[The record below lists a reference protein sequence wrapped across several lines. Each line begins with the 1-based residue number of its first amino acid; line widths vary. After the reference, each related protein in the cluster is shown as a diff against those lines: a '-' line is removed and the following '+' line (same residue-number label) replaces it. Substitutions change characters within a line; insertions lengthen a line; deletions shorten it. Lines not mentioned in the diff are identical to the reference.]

1 MKDSLLSQIL
11 TEAEIIE
18 LGLNDSLMR
27 HCSSPFILN
36 KKNYIQIS
44 ILYLINIFF
53 FFCVYIT
60 IIVFRIVA
68 YKPEFTTDISLII
81 YVYIFIFF
89 YIDLIISNDIKY
101 NLVRKYN
108 IKEVRK
114 RIYAKYL
121 SYKKRHNNQIVPTLS
136 NSNNINHSN
145 SNHNNNSNNNGNGNE
160 NGNGNGNG
168 NGNEKKKFIND
179 KLFSREKHFII
190 CDNEQNETL
199 INENI
204 NYNEDKYYVLDELK
218 NVNHNINK
226 ELLKYIQFEN
236 NNYTIT
242 HHKFDIFLIIAGII
256 NQLNTFCDLLFLFSI
271 YNHSQVLFFISLFIY
286 IYYLVYFIL
295 ILKFAVNV
303 SFTLIEIYRKSLY
316 RSYKKFIKKSK
327 KVISYIKKIILY
339 IKKIIYKC
347 IKKYL
352 KFIIFIR
359 GDTIV
364 PTENVPNLFLNKYT
378 CYNSWVFF
386 YKENT
391 DTTSDLQNLKL
402 IYDTDFEDIPKK
414 KLKKNY
420 INRNRKN
427 EMRTKDMSIPLVEKN
442 NIKFISKKKEKTN
455 YEKALVPKYVQMV
468 ADMSSILSFYHI
480 LNIMKSKFL
489 SAHNLYS
496 HVSFT
501 LIFFIWKLLY
511 MDIILFLLKFYILFY
526 SSDKLIIEIILFIS
540 LTNMVTS
547 YIINLVDNNLLNY
560 TNFN

>member
-1 MKDSLLSQIL
+1 MKNSLLSQIL

-18 LGLNDSLMR
+18 LGLNDSLMSN
-27 HCSSPFILN
+27 CSSPFILN
-36 KKNYIQIS
+36 KKHYIQFS
-44 ILYLINIFF
+44 ILYLVNIFF

-60 IIVFRIVA
+60 IIVFRIIA

-101 NLVRKYN
+101 SLVRKYN
-108 IKEVRK
+108 IKEVKK

-121 SYKKRHNNQIVPTLS
+121 SYKKKHNNQNIS
-136 NSNNINHSN
+136 NF
-145 SNHNNNSNNNGNGNE
+145 NSNNNNQA
-160 NGNGNGNG
+160 
-168 NGNEKKKFIND
+168 NEKKRFIND
-179 KLFSREKHFII
+179 KLFSKEKHFII
-190 CDNEQNETL
+190 CGSEQNEAS

-204 NYNEDKYYVLDELK
+204 NDDEDKYYILDELK
-218 NVNHNINK
+218 NVNHNLNK

-242 HHKFDIFLIIAGII
+242 HRKFDIFLIIAGII
-256 NQLNTFCDLLFLFSI
+256 NQLNTFCDLVFLFSI
-271 YNHSQVLFFISLFIY
+271 YNHSKVLFFISLFIY

-303 SFTLIEIYRKSLY
+303 SFTLIELYRKPLY
-316 RSYKKFIKKSK
+316 RSYKKFIKKSQK
-327 KVISYIKKIILY
+327 IISYIKKFILY

-359 GDTIV
+359 GNTVV
-364 PTENVPNLFLNKYT
+364 PTESMPNLFLNKYT

-391 DTTSDLQNLKL
+391 NTSNDLQILKL

-414 KLKKNY
+414 KLKKN
-420 INRNRKN
+420 
-427 EMRTKDMSIPLVEKN
+427 EMKTKSMNIPLVEKN
-442 NIKFISKKKEKTN
+442 NIKFIFKRKEKTD
-455 YEKALVPKYVQMV
+455 YEKALAPKYVQMV

-496 HVSFT
+496 HISFT

-540 LTNMVTS
+540 LANMVIS

-560 TNFN
+560 ANFN